1 MAVSAMAESIITEL
15 KNVIDAYALQ
25 APDKL
30 EEKQNSLWKHTK
42 KVTEDS
48 KKAVKKKAWQV
59 GRRMARP
66 VLNWIFI
73 EPIVLHPREHPE
85 WPGYTGIGNKLK
97 FRLGTQVYESRC
109 LVENTI
115 ACFYPTKDHLNLT
128 PTQLVARGKIIQLF
142 EKLRDKSFGPLEL
155 NEFMRLFDAFFFF
168 GAMTNKCRP
177 RIFLHVWL
185 KKDRFAKSYVSPF
198 FETIMPWGFTR
209 DRHVRGYG
217 PISEIHLAGST
228 FYIDPAPLWFFVQT
242 LIHEMVHAYVHL
254 YLCQCPTCCRNS
266 NNTCGPS
273 GHGQTFLMLIDCIDQ
288 TMRSWGVGLS
298 GLMNEMV
305 SYMCA
310 AGAACPQ
317 AAEHDEKGFR
327 WFRCDELMN
336 LYEKEKHIVELRSL
350 PRDNEPSSQP
360 DEKRTVEITNE
371 AKDKKKQESQGQD
384 WTDVNEAEK
393 KQEKLEQQDSTDV
406 NGSEDNDQEK
416 PEQGRT
422 ANEMKPVEEREPGTQ
437 VYMTAARA
445 GATKVEQA
453 MLDRTSDIVQAL
465 IAKKPA
471 KSSEKSSLTQ
481 LNLPFEAQRQMDKN
495 IWVAVDLSPKDCQYF
510 TSQPRLPWPTNGDL
524 PWPRTS
530 DQDNQGASSPA
541 LIATTTQKTED

>member
-1 MAVSAMAESIITEL
+1 MAVSAMAESIIMEL
-15 KNVIDAYALQ
+15 KNAIDAYAPQ
-25 APDKL
+25 PPDKL
-30 EEKQNSLWKHTK
+30 GEKQNNLWKQTK

-48 KKAVKKKAWQV
+48 KEAAKKVAWQV
-59 GRRMARP
+59 ARRMVKP
-66 VLNWIFI
+66 VINWIFI

-85 WPGYTGIGNKLK
+85 WPGYTGIGTKLD
-97 FRLGTQVYESRC
+97 FRLETQVYESRC

-128 PTQLVARGKIIQLF
+128 PAQLAARSKIILLF
-142 EKLRDKSFGPLEL
+142 QKHRDEPFGSLEL
-155 NEFMRLFDAFFFF
+155 NEFMRLFDNFFFF

-177 RIFLHVWL
+177 RILLHVWL
-185 KKDRFAKSYVSPF
+185 KEDRFAKSYVSPF

-209 DRHVRGYG
+209 DRHLRGYG

-254 YLCQCPTCCRNS
+254 YLCQCSTCSRNS

-273 GHGQTFLMLIDCIDQ
+273 GHGQTFLMLLDCIDQ
-288 TMRSWGVGLS
+288 TLRSWGVGLS

-317 AAEHDEKGFR
+317 AADHDEKGYR

-336 LYEKEKHIVELRSL
+336 LYEKEKRIVESRNL
-350 PRDNEPSSQP
+350 PRNNEPSSQP
-360 DEKRTVEITNE
+360 DEKRMINNVNE
-371 AKDKKKQESQGQD
+371 AKDKEQEKKGQD
-384 WTDVNEAEK
+384 LTDINDAEK

-406 NGSEDNDQEK
+406 NDAENKEQEK
-416 PEQGRT
+416 PEQDRKV
-422 ANEMKPVEEREPGTQ
+422 NEMRPVEEREPGTQ
-437 VYMTAARA
+437 VYMTAAQA

-465 IAKKPA
+465 IAKMPA
-471 KSSEKSSLTQ
+471 KSSEKLLSTQ
-481 LNLPFEAQRQMDKN
+481 INIPFDAQRQIENN
-495 IWVAVDLSPKDCQYF
+495 IWVAVDLTPKDCQYF

-524 PWPRTS
+524 PWPRAG
-530 DQDNQGASSPA
+530 NQGKPAPSQASTA
-541 LIATTTQKTED
+541 TQKEG